1 MSEDFLNDLNEL
13 SSEEEEIKEASS
25 FLKISELKLKCR
37 GRNLRLKEEDI
48 IVAVDGEPFHGTI
61 LEFVNLISGEEKKS
75 LLTIKRKDVF
85 FDLMTSGS
93 LGTSF
98 KFTDTE
104 ETIAV
109 EEGFKSHKIYNIEE
123 YQIFEVLRDIHRKVD
138 IIHTTP
144 SSFAWLIPPAW
155 LIQHRLWEALMVT
168 ISIYLIT
175 FSVAWWLFAISWI
188 LMAVYFNKGQ
198 ATLLRSFSIY
208 RDNHFWIILAARN
221 EEEVQNVCRKLD
233 PRCDFEFSQVG
244 PPLTEEQIAN
254 MSKETSSSFA

>member
-1 MSEDFLNDLNEL
+1 MSEEFLNDENVQ
-13 SSEEEEIKEASS
+13 SSEEEEIRGVSS
-25 FLKISELKLKCR
+25 FLKISQLKLKCR
-37 GRNLRLKEEDI
+37 GRNLRLKEDDI

-61 LEFVNLISGEEKKS
+61 LEFVNLISAEEKNS

-85 FDLMTSGS
+85 FELITSGS

-98 KFTDTE
+98 KFTEAE
-104 ETIAV
+104 ETLAV
-109 EEGFKSHKIYNIEE
+109 EEGFKNHKVYDIEE
-123 YQIFEVLRDIHRKVD
+123 YQIFEILRDIHRNVD
-138 IIHTTP
+138 IIHTSP

-168 ISIYLIT
+168 IAIYLIT
-175 FSVAWWLFAISWI
+175 FSVAWWMFVISWI

-221 EEEVQNVCRKLD
+221 EEEVQNICRKLD

-254 MSKETSSSFA
+254 ISKETSTSFA